1 MRKKNTQKLSDVLQ
15 TFIKE
20 KKLKK
25 KFDEIEVISSWKK
38 ILGNTVSSYTERVSF
53 YNGVLFVKMKS
64 PVVKNEL
71 IMMKEDIKKRLNEE
85 AGSDVVKKIVFT

>member
-1 MRKKNTQKLSDVLQ
+1 MRKKNTQKLSDILQ

-20 KKLKK
+20 KNLQK
-25 KFDEIEVISSWKK
+25 KFDEIDVISSWKK
-38 ILGNTVSSYTERVSF
+38 ILGNTISSYTERVNL

-71 IMMKEDIKKRLNEE
+71 MMMKEDIKKRLNEE
-85 AGSDVVKKIVFT
+85 AGSEVVKKIIFK